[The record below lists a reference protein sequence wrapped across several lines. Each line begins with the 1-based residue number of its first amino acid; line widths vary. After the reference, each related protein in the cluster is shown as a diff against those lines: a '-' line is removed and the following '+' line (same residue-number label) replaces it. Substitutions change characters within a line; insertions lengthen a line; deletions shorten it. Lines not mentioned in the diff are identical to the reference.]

1 MMIFVW
7 ILIICIIMVFSLDQL
22 IERMY
27 RLESKKHRSTPEK
40 FNIEFEQVYIPG
52 QNDAQIYGWWILA
65 SPEAPTLILVHGW
78 GRNLARVMPNV
89 RELHP
94 IGYNLLAFESR
105 SHGSSSPTKRPT
117 AGTFSED
124 ILTVIDFIDQSSWIS
139 SSSIG
144 IVGFSI
150 DGGVAINAASWDARV
165 KSVITVGAMSHP
177 IDVMKLEFQKRNIP
191 DFIPWLLFGYIQLRF
206 GINFNNIAPVNQIP
220 KTNADILLIHGDED
234 ETIPLAQGQMLAMA
248 GVPERCRLWVI
259 PGMGHNNCN
268 TYPQFWEQI
277 ITFMRETTWIEA
289 HHHK

>member
-1 MMIFVW
+1 LEFVSKSGW
-7 ILIICIIMVFSLDQL
+7 I
-22 IERMY
+22 
-27 RLESKKHRSTPEK
+27 T
-40 FNIEFEQVYIPG
+40 
-52 QNDAQIYGWWILA
+52 ND
-65 SPEAPTLILVHGW
+65 
-78 GRNLARVMPNV
+78 M
-89 RELHP
+89 
-94 IGYNLLAFESR
+94 
-105 SHGSSSPTKRPT
+105 
-117 AGTFSED
+117 
-124 ILTVIDFIDQSSWIS
+124 
-139 SSSIG
+139 IG
-144 IVGFSI
+144 IVGLSI
-150 DGGVAINAASWDARV
+150 GGGATINAASWDARV

-234 ETIPLAQGQMLAMA
+234 ETIQLAQGQMLAMA
-248 GVPERCRLWVI
+248 GVPEKCRLWVI